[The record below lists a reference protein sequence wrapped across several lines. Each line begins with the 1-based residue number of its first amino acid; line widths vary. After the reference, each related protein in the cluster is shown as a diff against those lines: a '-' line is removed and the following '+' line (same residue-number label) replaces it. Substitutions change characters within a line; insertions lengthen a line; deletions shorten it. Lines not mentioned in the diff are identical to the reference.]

1 MNDKDFI
8 RTPPQLVDDDL
19 PAAIRSAPSGITI
32 VIPNWNHEFVLP
44 RSIRSALTSVK
55 TLAQQRV
62 PAEVLVIDDQ
72 SRDGSLTL
80 LRQLE
85 ALYFDDGLR
94 VLALP
99 RNVGVVAVRN
109 LALLK
114 ASYRYI
120 IFMDADNELVP
131 ENIHTFYRVIEQ
143 TEAAVVYGNVIH
155 YGLNN
160 QYLNLI
166 NNESFQ
172 NHIFRENYIDTFALY
187 DGMQI
192 FDSGGYEENFILH
205 GHEDWELFLHLAAS
219 GRRLVFVPV
228 VFGIYHDMP
237 GSRVKSVKDEVHIQ
251 QRREYLERVF
261 DQLGLREKL
270 LPNTHQ
276 LRYHPDIGYI

>member
-1 MNDKDFI
+1 MNNNDLLSLLP
-8 RTPPQLVDDDL
+8 RLLADDL
-19 PAAIRSAPSGITI
+19 PATIRSAPAGVTI
-32 VIPNWNHEFVLP
+32 VIPNWNHEFVLA
-44 RSIRSALTSVK
+44 RAIRSALASVK
-55 TLAQQRV
+55 ALAKHDV
-62 PAEVLVIDDQ
+62 PAQVLVIDDQ

-85 ALYFDDGLR
+85 AIYFDEGLR
-94 VLALP
+94 VLALS
-99 RNVGVVAVRN
+99 RNGGVVAVRN
-109 LALLK
+109 RALLE

-131 ENIHTFYRVIEQ
+131 ENIHTFYRSIEQ
-143 TEAAVVYGNVIH
+143 TQAAVVYGNIIQH
-155 YGLNN
+155 GLNN
-160 QYLNLI
+160 QYLNLM

-187 DGMQI
+187 DRLQI
-192 FDSGGYEENFILH
+192 FDSGGYEENFILY

-237 GSRVKSVKDEVHIQ
+237 SSRVKSVREPAHIQ
-251 QRREYLERVF
+251 ERQAYLDRVF
-261 DQLGLREKL
+261 DQLGIRQKQ